1 MSPKRIIKSM
11 TALFTGMFFM
21 FVGNGLIVSSVGVI
35 LKEQN
40 SSSLVVGI
48 ISSCFFIGALC
59 GTIFSQKIITKI
71 GHIRSFGI
79 FSAVF
84 GSSAILHLL
93 SGDLVFWAFLRF
105 LIGLCYYSLL
115 VIIESWLN
123 EKAKNEVRS
132 RILSFYEVVFY
143 FSFGLGI
150 LSLSLNLDKHT
161 IFTVSAV
168 LILLSSIPLNLI
180 KIKEPL
186 LQKEGKIS
194 IPKVFDIAP
203 LAIVT
208 SFIAG
213 MLVNG
218 FFSMASLFVLLQ
230 GFDAKIVSYFMFCA
244 MAGGFFAQMF
254 IGGISDKLGRKFA
267 IIACASVGF
276 VASFVFVIF
285 ELHIYFQY
293 FLSFFVGVGI
303 FCLYSL
309 ALARAN
315 DVLNDKSKAVELG
328 RGVLFCYSLGSLF
341 SPLILGLLMQFFDSP
356 GFIWFYLLNL
366 GFLILFAINK
376 PNVLNKS
383 FKKHLG
389 MVTIN
394 DSST

>member
-1 MSPKRIIKSM
+1 MSSPKKIIKSM
-11 TALFTGMFFM
+11 TALFAGMSLM
-21 FVGNGLIVSSVGVI
+21 FVGNGLIVSSAGVI
-35 LKEQN
+35 LKEQDA
-40 SSSLVVGI
+40 SSLMIGI
-48 ISSCFFIGALC
+48 INACFFLGAMC
-59 GTIFSQKIITKI
+59 GTIFAQKIIARI

-79 FSAVF
+79 FAAIF
-84 GSSAILHLL
+84 GSSAIVHTL
-93 SGDLVFWAFLRF
+93 SESVIVWGILRF

-123 EKAKNEVRS
+123 EKAKNAIRS

-150 LSLSLNLDKHT
+150 LIISLNLGTYT
-161 IFTVSAV
+161 IFIVSAV
-168 LILLSSIPLNLI
+168 FILLSSIPLNLI

-186 LQKEGKIS
+186 LPKEGKIS

-208 SFIAG
+208 SLIAG

-230 GFDAKIVSYFMFCA
+230 GFDAKAASYFMFCA

-254 IGGISDKLGRKFA
+254 IGSISDKLGRKFA

-276 VASFVFVIF
+276 ITLLIFVIC
-285 ELHIYFQY
+285 EPQLYFQY
-293 FLSFFVGVGI
+293 ILAFFIGIGI

-315 DVLNDKSKAVELG
+315 DVLDDKSKAVELG
-328 RGVLFCYSLGSLF
+328 RGVLFCYSLASLF
-341 SPLILGLLMQFFDSP
+341 SPLILGILMEYFDFL
-356 GFIWFYLLNL
+356 GFIWFYLVNL
-366 GFLILFAINK
+366 GFLILFTINK
-376 PNVLNKS
+376 PNILNKK
-383 FKKHLG
+383 FKRNLT
-389 MVTIN
+389 TIN
-394 DSST
+394 DES